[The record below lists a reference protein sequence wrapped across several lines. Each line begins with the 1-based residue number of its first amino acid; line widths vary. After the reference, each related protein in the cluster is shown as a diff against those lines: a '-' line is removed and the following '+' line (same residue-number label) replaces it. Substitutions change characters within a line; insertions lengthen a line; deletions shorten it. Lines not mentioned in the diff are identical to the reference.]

1 VDFVNPV
8 EAVIPGAQGR
18 ILAALART
26 TAEVNLRTVADLAG
40 VSPAQATRVLPT
52 LIALGLVER
61 REAPP
66 SALFRLV
73 RENLA
78 AQPIVE
84 LANLSRTCLG
94 ELAKEA
100 DRLIPLAV
108 NVTVFGSFARGQA
121 RTDSDIDVLVVRGA
135 AIDDDDERFLDRLGM
150 FTDRIG
156 ELTGNPVNL
165 VEVGE
170 SEVPALLKSR
180 RPLWRDVISDGVLL
194 SGLPLSSLKEGAR
207 A

>member
-26 TAEVNLRTVADLAG
+26 TSEVNLRTVADLAG

-78 AQPIVE
+78 AQTIVE
-84 LANLSRTCLG
+84 LANLSRTCMG

-121 RTDSDIDVLVVRGA
+121 RTDSDIDVLVVRGS